1 MFKSAQVLASTTLL
15 CGVLALSGCGASQAG
30 QEAEGTSAQ
39 PSASASVKP
48 GTIRVASDGATPS
61 VTPGSITVVNSPE
74 AENHGSS
81 SEHSESSSHTET
93 HESKQNSDSHSSGSS
108 HEGSEQNKSD
118 DSADSQQDSQ
128 KSSNSSSQSDSHS
141 SDGSSHSSESS
152 RSSSSSNSS
161 NSSNSSG
168 SSEKSSSSSNNTT
181 EGPGQCD
188 LDDLN
193 ISVSIG
199 EGSPGAR
206 NYTLYFQ
213 NSSNSPC
220 TLRGYPRVVHAGPS
234 GTWVGREASTSD
246 EYMNSAGV
254 TLNPGDSTTAVLRSV
269 YPARFGDDCGS
280 RPVQGF
286 LVGLPSGSG
295 GVIVPLDT
303 TACSSSVPQ
312 LSVGQ
317 FGAR

>member
-48 GTIRVASDGATPS
+48 GTIRVASDGATSS
-61 VTPGSITVVNSPE
+61 VTPGSITVVNSPN

-93 HESKQNSDSHSSGSS
+93 RESKQNSDSHSSGSS

-141 SDGSSHSSESS
+141 SNGSSHSSESS

-161 NSSNSSG
+161 NSSNSSDR
-168 SSEKSSSSSNNTT
+168 SSNSSNNTA

-213 NSSNSPC
+213 NSSDSSC

-269 YPARFGDDCGS
+269 YPARFGDACGS

>member
-15 CGVLALSGCGASQAG
+15 CCVLALSGCGASQAG

-61 VTPGSITVVNSPE
+61 VSPGSITVVNSPD
-74 AENHGSS
+74 AEHHESS

-93 HESKQNSDSHSSGSS
+93 HESKQSSTSADSH
-108 HEGSEQNKSD
+108 HEGSEQNNSD

-128 KSSNSSSQSDSHS
+128 KGSDSSSQSGSRSSGNSSNSS
-141 SDGSSHSSESS
+141 GSSN
-152 RSSSSSNSS
+152 SSSSSNSS
-161 NSSNSSG
+161 NSSERSSN
-168 SSEKSSSSSNNTT
+168 SSNNT

-193 ISVSIG
+193 VSVAIG

-213 NSSNSPC
+213 NSSDSPC

-246 EYMNSAGV
+246 EYMNPAGV

>member
-15 CGVLALSGCGASQAG
+15 CCVLALSGCGASQAG

-61 VTPGSITVVNSPE
+61 VSPGSITVVNSPD
-74 AENHGSS
+74 AEHHESS

-93 HESKQNSDSHSSGSS
+93 HESKQSSTSADSH

-118 DSADSQQDSQ
+118 DSDSQQDSQ
-128 KSSNSSSQSDSHS
+128 KGSDSSSQSGSRSSGNSSNSS
-141 SDGSSHSSESS
+141 GSSN
-152 RSSSSSNSS
+152 SSSSSNSS
-161 NSSNSSG
+161 NSSS
-168 SSEKSSSSSNNTT
+168 SSEKSSNSSNNNA
-181 EGPGQCD
+181 EGPTQCD

-193 ISVSIG
+193 VSVAIG
-199 EGSPGAR
+199 DGSPGAR

-234 GTWVGREASTSD
+234 GTWVGREASTSG
-246 EYMNSAGV
+246 EYMNPAGV

>member
-15 CGVLALSGCGASQAG
+15 CCVLALSGCGASQAG

-61 VTPGSITVVNSPE
+61 VSPGSITVVNSPD
-74 AENHGSS
+74 AEHHESS

-93 HESKQNSDSHSSGSS
+93 HESKQSFTSADSH
-108 HEGSEQNKSD
+108 HEGSEQNKSE

-128 KSSNSSSQSDSHS
+128 KGSDSSSQSGSRSSGNSSNSS
-141 SDGSSHSSESS
+141 GSSN
-152 RSSSSSNSS
+152 SSSSSNSS
-161 NSSNSSG
+161 NSSS
-168 SSEKSSSSSNNTT
+168 SSEKSSNSSNNNAA
-181 EGPGQCD
+181 EGPTQCD

-193 ISVSIG
+193 VSVAIG

-246 EYMNSAGV
+246 EYMNPAGV

>member
-48 GTIRVASDGATPS
+48 GTIRVASDGATSS

-81 SEHSESSSHTET
+81 SEHSDSHTET

-108 HEGSEQNKSD
+108 QEGSEQNKSD

-141 SDGSSHSSESS
+141 SNGSSHSSESS

-161 NSSNSSG
+161 NSSDRSSN
-168 SSEKSSSSSNNTT
+168 SSNNNA
-181 EGPGQCD
+181 EGPTQCD

-199 EGSPGAR
+199 DGSPGAR

-213 NSSNSPC
+213 NSSNSSC

-234 GTWVGREASTSD
+234 GTWVGREASTSA

-269 YPARFGDDCGS
+269 YPARFGDACGS

>member
-1 MFKSAQVLASTTLL
+1 M
-15 CGVLALSGCGASQAG
+15 
-30 QEAEGTSAQ
+30 
-39 PSASASVKP
+39 
-48 GTIRVASDGATPS
+48 
-61 VTPGSITVVNSPE
+61 VNSPD
-74 AENHGSS
+74 AEHHESS

-93 HESKQNSDSHSSGSS
+93 HESKQNSDSHSSESS

-118 DSADSQQDSQ
+118 DSDSQQDSQ
-128 KSSNSSSQSDSHS
+128 KGSDSSSQSGSRSSGNSSNSS
-141 SDGSSHSSESS
+141 G
-152 RSSSSSNSS
+152 SSNSS
-161 NSSNSSG
+161 NSSNSSS
-168 SSEKSSSSSNNTT
+168 SSEKSSNSSNNNA
-181 EGPGQCD
+181 EGPTQCD

-193 ISVSIG
+193 VSVAIG
-199 EGSPGAR
+199 DGSPGAR

-246 EYMNSAGV
+246 EYMNPAGV

>member
-48 GTIRVASDGATPS
+48 GTIRVASDGATSS

-81 SEHSESSSHTET
+81 SDHSESSSHTET

-128 KSSNSSSQSDSHS
+128 KSSHSSSQSGSNSSADSSKS
-141 SDGSSHSSESS
+141 SG
-152 RSSSSSNSS
+152 SSSSSDSS

-168 SSEKSSSSSNNTT
+168 SSEKSSNSSSNTVA
-181 EGPGQCD
+181 EGPTQCN

-193 ISVSIG
+193 ISVAVG

-213 NSSNSPC
+213 NSSDSSC

-269 YPARFGDDCGS
+269 YPARFGDACGS

>member
-48 GTIRVASDGATPS
+48 GTIRVASDGATSS

-108 HEGSEQNKSD
+108 QEGSEQNKSD

-141 SDGSSHSSESS
+141 SNGSSHSSESS

-161 NSSNSSG
+161 DRSSNSS
-168 SSEKSSSSSNNTT
+168 NNTA

-199 EGSPGAR
+199 DGSPGAR

-213 NSSNSPC
+213 NSSDSSC

-303 TACSSSVPQ
+303 AACSSSVPQ

>member
-15 CGVLALSGCGASQAG
+15 CCVLALSGCGASQAG

-61 VTPGSITVVNSPE
+61 VSPGSITVVNSPD
-74 AENHGSS
+74 AEHHESS

-93 HESKQNSDSHSSGSS
+93 HESKQNSDSHSSESS

-118 DSADSQQDSQ
+118 DSDSQQDSQ
-128 KSSNSSSQSDSHS
+128 KGSDSSSQSGSRSSGNSSNSS
-141 SDGSSHSSESS
+141 GSSN
-152 RSSSSSNSS
+152 SSSSSNSS
-161 NSSNSSG
+161 NSSS
-168 SSEKSSSSSNNTT
+168 SSEKSSNSSNNNAA
-181 EGPGQCD
+181 EGPTQCD

-193 ISVSIG
+193 VSVAIG

-246 EYMNSAGV
+246 EYMNPAGV

-286 LVGLPSGSG
+286 LVGLPTGSG

>member
-48 GTIRVASDGATPS
+48 GTIRVASDGATSS

-81 SEHSESSSHTET
+81 SEHSDSHTET

-108 HEGSEQNKSD
+108 QEGSEQNKSD

-141 SDGSSHSSESS
+141 SNGSSHSSESS

-161 NSSNSSG
+161 DRSSNSS
-168 SSEKSSSSSNNTT
+168 NNTA

-199 EGSPGAR
+199 DGSPGAR

-213 NSSNSPC
+213 NSSDSSC

>member
-48 GTIRVASDGATPS
+48 GTIRVASDGATSS

-81 SEHSESSSHTET
+81 SEHSDSHTET
-93 HESKQNSDSHSSGSS
+93 PESQQNSDSHSSGSS
-108 HEGSEQNKSD
+108 QEGSEQHKSD

-141 SDGSSHSSESS
+141 SNGSSHSSESS

-161 NSSNSSG
+161 DRSSNSS
-168 SSEKSSSSSNNTT
+168 NNTA

-199 EGSPGAR
+199 DGSPGAR

-213 NSSNSPC
+213 NSSDSSC

-269 YPARFGDDCGS
+269 YPARFGDACGS

>member
-15 CGVLALSGCGASQAG
+15 CCVLALSGCGASQAG

-93 HESKQNSDSHSSGSS
+93 RESKQNSDSHSSESS

-118 DSADSQQDSQ
+118 DSDSQQDSQ
-128 KSSNSSSQSDSHS
+128 KGSDSSSQSGSRSSGNSSNSS
-141 SDGSSHSSESS
+141 G
-152 RSSSSSNSS
+152 SSNSS
-161 NSSNSSG
+161 NSSNSS
-168 SSEKSSSSSNNTT
+168 EKSSNSSNNA

-199 EGSPGAR
+199 DGSPGAR
-206 NYTLYFQ
+206 NYTLYFL
-213 NSSNSPC
+213 NSSDSPC

-254 TLNPGDSTTAVLRSV
+254 TLNPGDSTSAVLRSV
-269 YPARFGDDCGS
+269 YPARFGDACGS

>member
-48 GTIRVASDGATPS
+48 GTIRVASDGATSS
-61 VTPGSITVVNSPE
+61 VTPGSITVVNSPD

-93 HESKQNSDSHSSGSS
+93 RESKQNSDSHSSGSS

-128 KSSNSSSQSDSHS
+128 KSSNSSSQS
-141 SDGSSHSSESS
+141 G
-152 RSSSSSNSS
+152 SNSS
-161 NSSNSSG
+161 ADSSKSSGSSSSSG
-168 SSEKSSSSSNNTT
+168 SSEKSSNSSSNTVA
-181 EGPGQCD
+181 EGPTQCN

-193 ISVSIG
+193 ISVAVG

-213 NSSNSPC
+213 NSSNSSC

-234 GTWVGREASTSD
+234 GTWVGREASTSG
-246 EYMNSAGV
+246 EYMNPAGV

-303 TACSSSVPQ
+303 AACSSSVPQ

>member
-15 CGVLALSGCGASQAG
+15 CCVLALSGCGASQAG

-93 HESKQNSDSHSSGSS
+93 HKSKQNSDSHSSESS

-141 SDGSSHSSESS
+141 SNGSSHSSESS

-161 NSSNSSG
+161 DRSSNSS
-168 SSEKSSSSSNNTT
+168 NNTA

-199 EGSPGAR
+199 DGSPGAR

-213 NSSNSPC
+213 NSSDSSC

-269 YPARFGDDCGS
+269 YPARFGDACGS

>member
-15 CGVLALSGCGASQAG
+15 CCVLALSGCGASQAG

-61 VTPGSITVVNSPE
+61 VSPGSITVVNSPD
-74 AENHGSS
+74 AEH
-81 SEHSESSSHTET
+81 HESSSHTET
-93 HESKQNSDSHSSGSS
+93 HESKQSSDSRSSGSS

-118 DSADSQQDSQ
+118 DSDSQQDSQ
-128 KSSNSSSQSDSHS
+128 KGSDSSSQSGSRSSGNSSNSS
-141 SDGSSHSSESS
+141 GSSN
-152 RSSSSSNSS
+152 SSSSSNSS
-161 NSSNSSG
+161 NSSS
-168 SSEKSSSSSNNTT
+168 SSEKSSNSSNNNAA
-181 EGPGQCD
+181 EGPTQCD

-193 ISVSIG
+193 VSVAIG
-199 EGSPGAR
+199 DGSPGAR

-246 EYMNSAGV
+246 EYMNPAGV

>member
-15 CGVLALSGCGASQAG
+15 CCVLALSGCGASQAG
-30 QEAEGTSAQ
+30 QEAEGISAQ

-61 VTPGSITVVNSPE
+61 VSPGSITVVNSPD
-74 AENHGSS
+74 AEHHESS

-93 HESKQNSDSHSSGSS
+93 HESKQSSTSADSH

-118 DSADSQQDSQ
+118 DSDSQQDSQ
-128 KSSNSSSQSDSHS
+128 KGSDSSSQSGSRSSGNSSNSS
-141 SDGSSHSSESS
+141 GSSN
-152 RSSSSSNSS
+152 SSSSSNSS
-161 NSSNSSG
+161 NSSS
-168 SSEKSSSSSNNTT
+168 SSEKSSNSSNNNA
-181 EGPGQCD
+181 EGPTQCD

-193 ISVSIG
+193 VSVAIG
-199 EGSPGAR
+199 DGSPGAR

-246 EYMNSAGV
+246 EYMNPAGV

>member
-15 CGVLALSGCGASQAG
+15 CCVLALSGCGASQAG

-61 VTPGSITVVNSPE
+61 VSPGSITVVNSPD
-74 AENHGSS
+74 AEHHESS

-141 SDGSSHSSESS
+141 SNGSSHSSESS

-161 NSSNSSG
+161 NSSDRSSN
-168 SSEKSSSSSNNTT
+168 SSNNTA

-199 EGSPGAR
+199 DGSPGAR

-213 NSSNSPC
+213 NSSDSSC

-269 YPARFGDDCGS
+269 YPARFGDACGS

>member
-15 CGVLALSGCGASQAG
+15 CCVLALSGCGASQAG

-61 VTPGSITVVNSPE
+61 VSPGSITVVNSPD
-74 AENHGSS
+74 AEHHGSS

-93 HESKQNSDSHSSGSS
+93 HESKQNSDSHSSESS
-108 HEGSEQNKSD
+108 HEGSEQNNSD

-128 KSSNSSSQSDSHS
+128 KGSDSSSQSGSRSSGNSSNSS
-141 SDGSSHSSESS
+141 GSSN
-152 RSSSSSNSS
+152 SSSSSNSS
-161 NSSNSSG
+161 NSSERSSN
-168 SSEKSSSSSNNTT
+168 SSNNT

-193 ISVSIG
+193 VSVAIG

-213 NSSNSPC
+213 NSSDSPC

-246 EYMNSAGV
+246 EYMNPAGV

>member
-15 CGVLALSGCGASQAG
+15 CCVLALSGCGASQAG

-93 HESKQNSDSHSSGSS
+93 HESKQNSDSHSSKSS

-128 KSSNSSSQSDSHS
+128 KSSNSSSQSGSNSSTDSSNS
-141 SDGSSHSSESS
+141 SG
-152 RSSSSSNSS
+152 SSSSSNSS

-168 SSEKSSSSSNNTT
+168 SSEKSSNSSSNTVA
-181 EGPGQCD
+181 EGPTQCN

-193 ISVSIG
+193 ISVAVG

-213 NSSNSPC
+213 NSSNSSC

-234 GTWVGREASTSD
+234 GTWVGREASTSS
-246 EYMNSAGV
+246 EYMNPAGV

-303 TACSSSVPQ
+303 AACSSSVPQ

>member
-15 CGVLALSGCGASQAG
+15 CCVLALSGCGASQAG

-61 VTPGSITVVNSPE
+61 VTPGSITVVNSPD
-74 AENHGSS
+74 AEHHESS

-93 HESKQNSDSHSSGSS
+93 HESKQNSDSHSSESS

-118 DSADSQQDSQ
+118 DSDSQQDSQ
-128 KSSNSSSQSDSHS
+128 KGSDSSSQSGSRSSGNSSNSS
-141 SDGSSHSSESS
+141 G
-152 RSSSSSNSS
+152 SSNSS
-161 NSSNSSG
+161 NSSNSSS
-168 SSEKSSSSSNNTT
+168 SSERSSNSSNNNV

-193 ISVSIG
+193 VSVAIG

>member
-15 CGVLALSGCGASQAG
+15 CCVLALSGCGASQAG

-61 VTPGSITVVNSPE
+61 VSPGSITVVNSPD
-74 AENHGSS
+74 AEHHGSS

-93 HESKQNSDSHSSGSS
+93 HESKQSSTSADSH

-118 DSADSQQDSQ
+118 DSDSQQDSQ
-128 KSSNSSSQSDSHS
+128 KGSDSSSQSGSRSSGNSSNSS
-141 SDGSSHSSESS
+141 GSSN
-152 RSSSSSNSS
+152 SSSSSNSS
-161 NSSNSSG
+161 NSSSSSG
-168 SSEKSSSSSNNTT
+168 KSSNSSNNNA
-181 EGPGQCD
+181 EGPTQCD

-193 ISVSIG
+193 VSVAIG
-199 EGSPGAR
+199 DGSPGAR

-246 EYMNSAGV
+246 EYMNPAGV

>member
-15 CGVLALSGCGASQAG
+15 CCVLALSGCGASQAG

-48 GTIRVASDGATPS
+48 GTIRVASDGATSS
-61 VTPGSITVVNSPE
+61 VSPGSITVVNSPD
-74 AENHGSS
+74 AEHHESS

-93 HESKQNSDSHSSGSS
+93 HESKQNSDSHSSESS
-108 HEGSEQNKSD
+108 HEGSEQNNSD

-128 KSSNSSSQSDSHS
+128 KGSDSSSQSGSRSSGNSSNSS
-141 SDGSSHSSESS
+141 G
-152 RSSSSSNSS
+152 SSNSS
-161 NSSNSSG
+161 NSSNSSS
-168 SSEKSSSSSNNTT
+168 SSERSSNSSNNNV

-193 ISVSIG
+193 VSVAIG

>member
-15 CGVLALSGCGASQAG
+15 CCVLALSGCGASQAG

-128 KSSNSSSQSDSHS
+128 KSSHSSSQSGSNSSADSSKS
-141 SDGSSHSSESS
+141 SG
-152 RSSSSSNSS
+152 SSSSSDSS

-168 SSEKSSSSSNNTT
+168 SSEKSSNSSSNTVA
-181 EGPGQCD
+181 EGPTQCN

-193 ISVSIG
+193 ISVAVG

-246 EYMNSAGV
+246 EYMNPAGV

-303 TACSSSVPQ
+303 AACSSSVPQ

>member
-15 CGVLALSGCGASQAG
+15 CCVLALSGCGASQAG

-48 GTIRVASDGATPS
+48 GTIRVASDGATSS

-108 HEGSEQNKSD
+108 HKGSEQNKSD

-128 KSSNSSSQSDSHS
+128 KSSNSSSQSGSNSSTDSSNS
-141 SDGSSHSSESS
+141 SG
-152 RSSSSSNSS
+152 SSSSSNSS

-168 SSEKSSSSSNNTT
+168 SSEKSSNSSSNTVA
-181 EGPGQCD
+181 EGPTQCN

-193 ISVSIG
+193 ISVAVG

-213 NSSNSPC
+213 NSSNSSC
-220 TLRGYPRVVHAGPS
+220 TLRGYPRVVHAGSS
-234 GTWVGREASTSD
+234 GTWVGREASASA

-254 TLNPGDSTTAVLRSV
+254 TLKPGDSTTAVLRSV

>member
-15 CGVLALSGCGASQAG
+15 CCVLALSGCGASQAG

-61 VTPGSITVVNSPE
+61 VSPGSITVVNSPD
-74 AENHGSS
+74 AEHHESS

-93 HESKQNSDSHSSGSS
+93 HESKQSSDSRSSGSS

-118 DSADSQQDSQ
+118 DAA
-128 KSSNSSSQSDSHS
+128 
-141 SDGSSHSSESS
+141 
-152 RSSSSSNSS
+152 
-161 NSSNSSG
+161 
-168 SSEKSSSSSNNTT
+168 
-181 EGPGQCD
+181 EGPTQCD

-193 ISVSIG
+193 VSVAIG

-246 EYMNSAGV
+246 EYMNPAGV

>member
-1 MFKSAQVLASTTLL
+1 
-15 CGVLALSGCGASQAG
+15 
-30 QEAEGTSAQ
+30 
-39 PSASASVKP
+39 
-48 GTIRVASDGATPS
+48 
-61 VTPGSITVVNSPE
+61 
-74 AENHGSS
+74 
-81 SEHSESSSHTET
+81 
-93 HESKQNSDSHSSGSS
+93 
-108 HEGSEQNKSD
+108 
-118 DSADSQQDSQ
+118 
-128 KSSNSSSQSDSHS
+128 
-141 SDGSSHSSESS
+141 
-152 RSSSSSNSS
+152 
-161 NSSNSSG
+161 
-168 SSEKSSSSSNNTT
+168 
-181 EGPGQCD
+181 

-193 ISVSIG
+193 VSVAIG

-246 EYMNSAGV
+246 EYMNPAGV